1 MVSAVQNPWS
11 DRTVGGHGAGRAPEP
26 FVKWAGGKS
35 QLLKVFNMLYPR
47 EFKTYYEPFLGGGAV
62 FFDLYAK
69 GKISRAV
76 LSDLNTDLMNLWA
89 AIRENV
95 DELINQLETL
105 RKKVN
110 DRVFYYEKRK
120 EFNSIKLHKNFLDE
134 PDIRKASLL
143 IFLNKTCY
151 NGLYRV
157 NAKGEFNVP
166 FGRYR
171 NPQLFNEENLRAV
184 HQALK
189 DRNRI
194 KLLCTDF
201 QDAVKD
207 AEKGDFIYF
216 DPPYQP
222 LGKTANF
229 TEYTAGGFGPDEQK
243 RLAEVFRNMDER
255 GCFLMLSNSS
265 KREVLEPLY
274 KPYFEKGY
282 VLEVKAAR
290 AISSIGSKRGPIKEF
305 VIMNYEPNQCQ
316 TLRGFLKLKQV
327 DFLNKRDICG

>member
-1 MVSAVQNPWS
+1 MVGAAQKLGLNKTPS
-11 DRTVGGHGAGRAPEP
+11 GHIGERAPEP

-35 QLLKVFNMLYPR
+35 QLLKVFSMLYPR
-47 EFKTYYEPFLGGGAV
+47 RFKTYYEPFLGGGAV

-69 GKISRAV
+69 CKISRAV
-76 LSDLNTDLMNLWA
+76 LSDLNADLMNLWA

-95 DELINQLETL
+95 DELISQLEAL
-105 RKKVN
+105 RRKVN
-110 DRVFYYEKRK
+110 DRAFYYEKRK
-120 EFNSIKLHKNFLDE
+120 EFNSIKLRENFLDE

-171 NPQLFNEENLRAV
+171 NPQLFDEANLRAV

-189 DRNRI
+189 DRDRI
-194 KLLCTDF
+194 RLLCTDF

-243 RLAEVFRNMDER
+243 RLAEVFRNRDER
-255 GCFLMLSNSS
+255 GCLLMLSNSS
-265 KREVLEPLY
+265 KREFLEPLY

-290 AISSIGSKRGPIKEF
+290 AISSIGSKRGPVKEF
-305 VIMNYEPNQCQ
+305 VIMNYAPNRDQNLSRF
-316 TLRGFLKLKQV
+316 LRTEI
-327 DFLNKRDICG
+327 D

>member
-1 MVSAVQNPWS
+1 MVGAAQKLGLNKTPS
-11 DRTVGGHGAGRAPEP
+11 GHIGGRAPEP

-35 QLLKVFNMLYPR
+35 QLLKVFSMLYPR
-47 EFKTYYEPFLGGGAV
+47 RFKTYYEPFLGGGAV

-69 GKISRAV
+69 HKISRAV
-76 LSDLNTDLMNLWA
+76 LSDLNADLMNLWA

-95 DELINQLETL
+95 DELISQLEAL
-105 RKKVN
+105 RRKVN
-110 DRVFYYEKRK
+110 DRDFYYEKRK
-120 EFNSIKLHKNFLDE
+120 EFNSIKLRENFLEE

-171 NPQLFNEENLRAV
+171 NPQLFNEANLRAV

-189 DRNRI
+189 DRDRI
-194 KLLCTDF
+194 RLLCMDF

-222 LGKTANF
+222 IGETANF

-243 RLAEVFRNMDER
+243 RLAEVFGNMDER

-265 KREVLEPLY
+265 KREFLEPLY

-290 AISSIGSKRGPIKEF
+290 AISSIGSKRGPVKEF
-305 VIMNYEPNQCQ
+305 VIMNYAPNRDQN
-316 TLRGFLKLKQV
+316 LSRFLKTEI
-327 DFLNKRDICG
+327 D

>member
-1 MVSAVQNPWS
+1 MASAVQKPGSN
-11 DRTVGGHGAGRAPEP
+11 RTIDESIRGRAPEP

-35 QLLKVFNMLYPR
+35 QLLKVFNTLYPR
-47 EFKTYYEPFLGGGAV
+47 WFKTYYEPFLGGGAV

-76 LSDLNTDLMNLWA
+76 LSDLNADLMNLWA

-95 DELINQLETL
+95 DELINQLEAL
-105 RKKVN
+105 RRKVS
-110 DRVFYYEKRK
+110 DRAFYYERRR
-120 EFNSIKLHKNFLDE
+120 EFNSIKLRENFLDE
-134 PDIRKASLL
+134 PDVRKASLL

-171 NPQLFNEENLRAV
+171 NPQLFDEANLRAV

-189 DRNRI
+189 DRDRI
-194 KLLCTDF
+194 RLLCTDF
-201 QDAVKD
+201 QNAVKN

-229 TEYTAGGFGPDEQK
+229 TEYTAGGFGPGEQK

-265 KREVLEPLY
+265 KREFLEPLY
-274 KPYFEKGY
+274 NPYFEKGY

-290 AISSIGSKRGPIKEF
+290 AISSVGSKRGPVKEF
-305 VIMNYEPNQCQ
+305 VIMNYEPNRCQ
-316 TLRGFLKLKQV
+316 TLRGLLELK
-327 DFLNKRDICG
+327 

>member
-1 MVSAVQNPWS
+1 MEGTLQKPGLSKTARS
-11 DRTVGGHGAGRAPEP
+11 LARETAPEP

-35 QLLKVFNMLYPR
+35 QLLKVFERLYPG

-69 GKISRAV
+69 GRISRAV
-76 LSDLNTDLMNLWA
+76 LSDLNADLMNLWA
-89 AIRENV
+89 AIRESVN
-95 DELINQLETL
+95 ELIAQLETL
-105 RKKVN
+105 QRKVN
-110 DRVFYYEKRK
+110 DRAFYYEKRR
-120 EFNSIKLHKNFLDE
+120 EFNSIRLRENFLDE

-143 IFLNKTCY
+143 VFLNKTCY

-171 NPQLFNEENLRAV
+171 NPQLFDEANLRRV

-189 DRNRI
+189 DRERI
-194 KLLCTDF
+194 RLLCTDF
-201 QDAVKD
+201 QEAVKN

-229 TEYTAGGFGPDEQK
+229 TEYVAGGFGPEEQK
-243 RLAEVFRNMDER
+243 RLSEVFREMDER

-265 KREVLEPLY
+265 KREFLEPLY
-274 KPYFEKGY
+274 KPYFEKDY

-290 AISSIGSKRGPIKEF
+290 AISSIGSKRGPVKEF
-305 VIMNYEPNQCQ
+305 VIMNYRPPRDQ
-316 TLRGFLKLKQV
+316 TLSRFLTLK
-327 DFLNKRDICG
+327 

>member
-1 MVSAVQNPWS
+1 MAGTLQKSRLSRLAREQA
-11 DRTVGGHGAGRAPEP
+11 RTVPEP

-35 QLLKVFNMLYPR
+35 QLLKVFNMLYPKG
-47 EFKTYYEPFLGGGAV
+47 FKTYYEPFLGGGAV

-76 LSDLNTDLMNLWA
+76 LSDLNADLMNLWA
-89 AIRENV
+89 TVRENI
-95 DELINQLETL
+95 DELISQLEAL
-105 RKKVN
+105 QRKVN
-110 DRVFYYEKRK
+110 DRAFYYEKRK
-120 EFNSIKLHKNFLDE
+120 EFNSIRLRENFLDK
-134 PDIRKASLL
+134 PDICKASLL

-171 NPQLFNEENLRAV
+171 NPQLFDKANLRAV

-194 KLLCTDF
+194 RLLCTDF
-201 QDAVKD
+201 QDALKD

-222 LGKTANF
+222 LGKTAYF
-229 TEYTAGGFGPDEQK
+229 TEYTAGGFGPEEQR
-243 RLAEVFRNMDER
+243 RLAEVFRKMDEC

-265 KREVLEPLY
+265 KREFLEPLY
-274 KPYFEKGY
+274 KPYFERDC

-290 AISSIGSKRGPIKEF
+290 AISSIGSKRGPVKEF
-305 VIMNYEPNQCQ
+305 VIMNYAPNRDQ
-316 TLRGFLKLKQV
+316 TLSRFLKPK
-327 DFLNKRDICG
+327 

>member
-1 MVSAVQNPWS
+1 MEATQKFGSNRASSRHV
-11 DRTVGGHGAGRAPEP
+11 RGRNPEP

-35 QLLKVFNMLYPR
+35 QLLKIFNKLYPR
-47 EFKTYYEPFLGGGAV
+47 TFKTYYEPFLGGGAV

-69 GKISRAV
+69 DKISRAV
-76 LSDLNTDLMNLWA
+76 LSDLNADLMNLWA

-110 DRVFYYEKRK
+110 DRAFYYEKRR
-120 EFNSIKLHKNFLDE
+120 EFNSIKLRENFLDE

-157 NAKGEFNVP
+157 NSKGEFNVP
-166 FGRYR
+166 FGRYK
-171 NPQLFNEENLRAV
+171 NPQLFDEKNLRAV

-189 DRNRI
+189 DRDRI

-229 TEYTAGGFGPDEQK
+229 TEYTAGGFGPDEQR
-243 RLAEVFRNMDER
+243 RLAEVFREMDER

-290 AISSIGSKRGPIKEF
+290 AISSIGSKRGPVKEF
-305 VIMNYEPNQCQ
+305 VIMNYAPNYDQ
-316 TLRGFLKLKQV
+316 TLRRFLKPK
-327 DFLNKRDICG
+327 

>member
-1 MVSAVQNPWS
+1 MAEAAQKLGSNKAS
-11 DRTVGGHGAGRAPEP
+11 SGHIRGRTPEP

-35 QLLKVFNMLYPR
+35 QLLTVFNTLYPR
-47 EFKTYYEPFLGGGAV
+47 IFKTYYEPFLGGGAV

-69 GKISRAV
+69 RKISRAV
-76 LSDLNTDLMNLWA
+76 LSDLNADLMNLWA
-89 AIRENV
+89 AVRENV
-95 DELINQLETL
+95 NELINQLETF

-110 DRVFYYEKRK
+110 DRTFYYEKRK
-120 EFNSIKLHKNFLDE
+120 EFNSIKLRENFLDE

-166 FGRYR
+166 FGRYK
-171 NPQLFNEENLRAV
+171 NPQLFDEENLRAV
-184 HQALK
+184 HEALK
-189 DRNRI
+189 DRDRI

-201 QDAVKD
+201 QDAVKG

-229 TEYTAGGFGPDEQK
+229 TEYTAGGFGPDEQR

-290 AISSIGSKRGPIKEF
+290 AISSIGSKRGPVKEF
-305 VIMNYEPNQCQ
+305 VIMNYAPNRDQ
-316 TLRGFLKLKQV
+316 TLSRFLKPK
-327 DFLNKRDICG
+327 

>member
-1 MVSAVQNPWS
+1 MVGAAQKLGLNKTPS
-11 DRTVGGHGAGRAPEP
+11 GHIGGRAPEP

-35 QLLKVFNMLYPR
+35 QLLKVFSMLYPR
-47 EFKTYYEPFLGGGAV
+47 RFKTYYEPFLGGGAV

-69 GKISRAV
+69 RRISRAV
-76 LSDLNTDLMNLWA
+76 LSDLNADLMNLWA

-95 DELINQLETL
+95 DELISQLEAL
-105 RKKVN
+105 RRKVN
-110 DRVFYYEKRK
+110 DRDFYYERRR
-120 EFNSIKLHKNFLDE
+120 EFNSIKLRENFLEE

-171 NPQLFNEENLRAV
+171 NPQLFDEANLRAV

-189 DRNRI
+189 DRDRI
-194 KLLCTDF
+194 RLLCTDF

-222 LGKTANF
+222 IGKTANF

-243 RLAEVFRNMDER
+243 RLAEVFRNMDEH
-255 GCFLMLSNSS
+255 GCLLMLSNSS
-265 KREVLEPLY
+265 KREFLEPLY

-290 AISSIGSKRGPIKEF
+290 AISSIGSKRGPVKEF
-305 VIMNYEPNQCQ
+305 VIMNYALNREQN
-316 TLRGFLKLKQV
+316 LSRFLKTEI
-327 DFLNKRDICG
+327 DYERT

>member
-1 MVSAVQNPWS
+1 M
-11 DRTVGGHGAGRAPEP
+11 DRDMAGAAQKLGSNRMLSRHIRVVTPEP

-35 QLLKVFNMLYPR
+35 QLLKVFNTLYPKG
-47 EFKTYYEPFLGGGAV
+47 FKTYYEPFLGGGAV

-69 GKISRAV
+69 GRVSRAV

-89 AIRENV
+89 AVRENV
-95 DELINQLETL
+95 DELISQLEAL
-105 RKKVN
+105 RRKVN
-110 DRVFYYEKRK
+110 DRAFYYEKRR
-120 EFNSIKLHKNFLDE
+120 EFNSIRLRENFLE
-134 PDIRKASLL
+134 KPDIRKASLL
-143 IFLNKTCY
+143 VFLNKTCY

-171 NPQLFNEENLRAV
+171 NPQLFDEANLRAV

-189 DRNRI
+189 DRDRVR
-194 KLLCTDF
+194 LLCTDF

-222 LGKTANF
+222 LGKTAYF

-243 RLAEVFRNMDER
+243 RLAEVFRSMDER

-265 KREVLEPLY
+265 RREFLEPLY
-274 KPYFEKGY
+274 KSYFEKGY

-290 AISSIGSKRGPIKEF
+290 AISSIGSKRGPVKEF
-305 VIMNYEPNQCQ
+305 VIMNYAPDRYQ
-316 TLRGFLKLKQV
+316 TLSRFLK
-327 DFLNKRDICG
+327 